1 MCAPQPQADLR
12 HLWSYF
18 DVKLIEK
25 LTLLSPQPLYNSHK
39 SMSVSSLAYD
49 TIVVN
54 DVAVWMNQML
64 GSGVRVRFQW
74 CYIYNKTSSQQP
86 QRQT

>member
-25 LTLLSPQPLYNSHK
+25 LTLLSPPQPLYNSHK
-39 SMSVSSLAYD
+39 CMSVSSLAYD

-54 DVAVWMNQML
+54 DT
-64 GSGVRVRFQW
+64 RR
-74 CYIYNKTSSQQP
+74 SSVDESNA
-86 QRQT
+86 RLRC